1 VPVALPHP
9 GAGSPGPDPAAG
21 DERPA
26 DAGSIGEQ
34 VGRARLQPLPGQVP
48 VLATGFLSALVEG
61 SQRPVSRVAD
71 LGNAALT
78 ALRLGRVT
86 DCLAAL
92 AQQREAAGD
101 DPAAQTWA
109 LTASSVCHAVF
120 GQLGSARSDLAQAW
134 KICNNRAPLLAEP
147 FWRFAETMCNWLE
160 GNWETAL
167 ARATALDT
175 SRAGPFSPG
184 LAGTITALRMDMLR
198 GRGLPREC
206 RDLAGRLAAEP
217 PAEMSAWALA
227 GLDAD
232 EGRRADALRRLADVC
247 DVGTRG
253 VYRTAMP
260 LVLHRMAEIAFACG
274 DGDVTAY
281 TADALAGLEQVAP
294 LNEILTGLAQAY
306 AARDPEP
313 ARRALQRAEAEGAGM
328 LAAEALTVLG
338 QIGDEPATSMVAAHA
353 AWSRVG
359 APAKARAVAAAMR
372 AAGLPAPVP
381 RRRVARASATD
392 QAGRLTARERALA
405 RLVHEGRT
413 NQQIARSLHISV
425 KTVEAYLTRLYR
437 KTSCS
442 SRVELAVAVTEGRIE
457 VGD

>member
-1 VPVALPHP
+1 VTVALPDP
-9 GAGSPGPDPAAG
+9 GSGDPGPDPPFG

-26 DAGSIGEQ
+26 DAGSIAEQ
-34 VGRARLQPLPGQVP
+34 VGRARLQPSPDQVP
-48 VLATGFLSALVEG
+48 ELPTGHLSALVEG
-61 SQRPVSRVAD
+61 SARPVSRVAG
-71 LGNAALT
+71 LGDAAMT
-78 ALRLGRVT
+78 ALRLGRVSE
-86 DCLAAL
+86 CLAAL
-92 AQQREAAGD
+92 ARQREAVGD

-120 GQLGSARSDLAQAW
+120 GQLGCARSELAQAW

-147 FWRFAETMCNWLE
+147 IWRFVETICSWQE
-160 GNWETAL
+160 GNWEVAL

-175 SRAGPFSPG
+175 GNASPFSPA
-184 LAGTITALRMDMLR
+184 LAGTVTALRMEMLR
-198 GRGLPREC
+198 GRGLMRDC
-206 RDLAGRLAAEP
+206 RDLAERLQGEA

-232 EGRRADALRRLADVC
+232 EGRSDDALRRLADVC

-253 VYRTAMP
+253 VYRTALP

-274 DGDVTAY
+274 NDDLTGYAAQT
-281 TADALAGLEQVAP
+281 LAGLEQAAP
-294 LNEILTGLAQAY
+294 LNEILTALAQAY

-313 ARRALQRAEAEGAGM
+313 ARRALRRAEDEGAGM

-338 QIGDEPATSMVAAHA
+338 LISDEPATSLASAHA
-353 AWSRVG
+353 AWSRIG
-359 APAKARAVAAAMR
+359 APARARAVAAAMR
-372 AAGLPAPVP
+372 AAGLPAPVVP
-381 RRRVARASATD
+381 HRVVRHSETNQD
-392 QAGRLTARERALA
+392 GLTARERALA

-413 NQQIARSLHISV
+413 NQQIARTLHISV